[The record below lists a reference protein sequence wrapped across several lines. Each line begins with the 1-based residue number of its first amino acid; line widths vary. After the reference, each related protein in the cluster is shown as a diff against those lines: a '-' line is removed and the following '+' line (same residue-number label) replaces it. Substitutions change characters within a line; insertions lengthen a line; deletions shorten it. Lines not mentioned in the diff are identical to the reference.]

1 MKKIYFVRHGATE
14 GNEKDEFQLPTIPLS
29 EMGLKQAEFVAERFK
44 TIPADVIIASD
55 MKRAFQTAQAI
66 SMKINREVIPCSLFQ
81 EILRPSFVRGKKKDD
96 PEVVKVMTEVKANFE
111 NKDWH
116 HSDEENFFDLK
127 KRAVKC
133 LRYIEALKEE
143 NIVIVTHGQFL
154 NMLIGIMGLGDT
166 MTPKQFKFLQK
177 FFIAKNTGITIVDE
191 HKGEYFLM
199 TWNDYAHL
207 GDLDIKFI
215 YS

>member
-14 GNEKDEFQLPTIPLS
+14 GNEKNEFQLPTIPLS

-44 TIPADVIIASD
+44 TIPVDVIIASD
-55 MKRAFQTAQAI
+55 MKRASQTAEKI
-66 SMKINREVIPCSLFQ
+66 SREIGKNVISSSLFQ

-96 PEVVKVMTEVKANFE
+96 PGVVKVMTEVKANFE
-111 NKDWH
+111 NKEWH

-127 KRAVKC
+127 ERATKC
-133 LRYIEALKEE
+133 LKYIESLKEE

-166 MTPKQFKFLQK
+166 MTPKQFKLLHK

-191 HKGEYFLM
+191 HKGDYFLM